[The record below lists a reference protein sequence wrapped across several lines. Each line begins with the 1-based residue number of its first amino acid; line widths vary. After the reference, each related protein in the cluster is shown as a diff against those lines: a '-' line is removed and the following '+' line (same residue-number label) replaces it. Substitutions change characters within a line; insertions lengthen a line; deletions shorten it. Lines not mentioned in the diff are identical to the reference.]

1 MTTPSALPTRLPQLA
16 FGVACGIGL
25 AGAWIGLTYHSFWFD
40 ELSGAAAIGDA
51 TDLRATM
58 ARIAADT
65 TPPLYYVAL
74 FYFAKAFGTGDAAL
88 RAFSAFFACASIA
101 LFVVGTRRCFSLS
114 ARLFAAAMATGSM
127 FWFFQSQNARFY
139 TVCLALSAVVLILAL
154 QILRSPPQSFQ
165 RSIYAALGIVLLLG
179 VFVHYYFTIE
189 GLAVLMVL
197 FLHRRRERLAL
208 CLIGA
213 VLVAATLLYLHFV
226 VTPHVQVDP
235 NNFYIPN
242 TFHWYVAG
250 IRSAFHYS
258 LGRKGALAIALCL
271 AAIIIGHLSAKRR
284 PALELD
290 GTDTLIVG
298 VPVLV
303 LVGGIV
309 SSTLFSPNFTDRN
322 LLICSP
328 FLWAIWARLYDWAQQ
343 SIGPV
348 ARACLALALALVVFW
363 MATIVTLRVSPK
375 ESPLLWSEPFRQSA
389 EWIRNVPAC
398 RGAVIPVIDLDRKGW
413 YRNDYDQRLFS
424 AIYGRY
430 LQGYATTKI
439 VYLEDIEARRIDPGL
454 ADEMRA
460 RLAGKGCPIV
470 GWSAHGIYHDSIPG
484 MRTALLAAL
493 GLQDA
498 PPDSIT
504 IHYFQDG
511 WWGFT
516 FAAGKSVK

>member
-1 MTTPSALPTRLPQLA
+1 VTSPFALPTRLPQLA

-25 AGAWIGLTYHSFWFD
+25 TGAWIGLTYHSFWFD
-40 ELSGAAAIGDA
+40 ELAGAATIGDA

-58 ARIAADT
+58 VRIAADT

-88 RAFSAFFACASIA
+88 RAFSALLACASIA
-101 LFVVGTRRCFSLS
+101 LFVIGTRRYFSPS
-114 ARLFAAAMATGSM
+114 ARLFAAAMATGSS

-139 TVCLALSAVVLILAL
+139 TLCLALSAVVLMLAL
-154 QILRSPPQSFQ
+154 QILRSPPQPS
-165 RSIYAALGIVLLLG
+165 RIPIYTALGIILLVG

-189 GLAVLMVL
+189 GLAVLIVL
-197 FLHRRRERLAL
+197 FLYRRHERLAL

-213 VLVAATLLYLHFV
+213 GLVAATLLYLHFV

-242 TFHWYVAG
+242 TLDWYVAG

-258 LGRKGALAIALCL
+258 LGRTGAFAVGLCL
-271 AAIIIGHLSAKRR
+271 AAIVIGHLSANRP
-284 PALELD
+284 PALAAD
-290 GTDTLIVG
+290 GIDTLMVG
-298 VPVLV
+298 VPLLV

-328 FLWAIWARLYDWAQQ
+328 FLWAVWARLYDWAQQ
-343 SIGPV
+343 SIGTV
-348 ARACLALALALVVFW
+348 ARACLVAALVLVVFW
-363 MATIVTLRVSPK
+363 MATIVTLRLSPK
-375 ESPLLWSEPFRQSA
+375 ESPYLWSEPFRQSA
-389 EWIRNVPAC
+389 EWIRSVPAC
-398 RGAVIPVIDLDRKGW
+398 RGAVIPVVNLDRKGW
-413 YRNDYDQRLFS
+413 YRNGYDQELFS

-439 VYLEDIEARRIDPGL
+439 VYLEDIKAHRIDPGL

-460 RLAGKGCPIV
+460 RLDGKGCPIV
-470 GWSAHGIYHDSIPG
+470 GWSAHGIYLDGILG

-493 GLQDA
+493 GRQDA
-498 PPDSIT
+498 PADSVA

-511 WWGFT
+511 WWGFI
-516 FAAGKSVK
+516 FAARRSAK